1 MKNYKML
8 ASLILLFG
16 GMNIIFAQ
24 ADITEA
30 DLKAALSSVFD
41 ASVKENYTKACS
53 LMLNDELKEK
63 RAFNPSEN
71 SEIKAVKRQCKKI
84 KAYIDL
90 SDSYEYTKYTP
101 TKIDGQNG
109 AVLEVSFKSGDQK
122 LNIGF
127 TFVKLGGKVLLVG
140 FK

>member
-1 MKNYKML
+1 
-8 ASLILLFG
+8 
-16 GMNIIFAQ
+16 
-24 ADITEA
+24 
-30 DLKAALSSVFD
+30 
-41 ASVKENYTKACS
+41 S
-53 LMLNDELKEK
+53 LMFNDEAKGK
-63 RAFNPSEN
+63 RAFNPAEN

-109 AVLEVSFKSGDQK
+109 AVLDVSFKSGDQK

-127 TFVKLGGKVLLVG
+127 TFVKLGGKILLVG